1 MKVHLAISL
10 SHRFEC
16 LNVLLDVFKNNF
28 KNEYITHVFCNL
40 NEDNLKQHKE
50 KLDFSLIDYFHHFP
64 DDCSMKQNTYE
75 TEKSREKY
83 KRVQPLRLIKNVFST
98 MSLKDDV
105 EKFIYT
111 ECDGY
116 PLVEDKYVNYLNFV
130 SNDSLLAAYTKRYNA
145 KHPEGF
151 LFPSPIYLAKI
162 HAQKIANVIVEPIL
176 PNSYS
181 FEGRLMTAFKLANVP
196 LKQIDE
202 NFPNASIS
210 HKNIFR
216 ATESTHQHNILNLK
230 NIFKEYGIINGK
242 WINQVLN
249 NDEIYELH
257 SDSKMKFDPS
267 FKLSYWDSK

>member
-1 MKVHLAISL
+1 MT
-10 SHRFEC
+10 HRFEC
-16 LNVLLDVFKNNF
+16 LNVLLDIFKNNF
-28 KNEYITHVFCNL
+28 KKEYIIHVFCNL
-40 NEDNLKQHKE
+40 NENNLEQYKE

-75 TEKSREKY
+75 SEKSREKY

-116 PLVEDKYVNYLNFV
+116 PLVEDKYTDHLNSV
-130 SNDSLLAAYTKRYNA
+130 SEDSLLVAYTKKSNIKA
-145 KHPEGF
+145 PDGF
-151 LFPSPIYLAKI
+151 IFPSPIYLTKT
-162 HAQKIANVIVEPIL
+162 HAQKIANAIVEPIL
-176 PNSYS
+176 PNSRC

-202 NFPNASIS
+202 NFPNASII

-230 NIFKEYGIINGK
+230 NIFKQHNITKGK
-242 WINQVLN
+242 WVNQVLDN
-249 NDEIYELH
+249 EKIFEIH
-257 SDSKMKFDPS
+257 SNSYMEFDPL
-267 FKLSYWDSK
+267 FELTYWDSK